1 MAAMRASGQRL
12 CQMVHDVGLR
22 HSAEDRLQTVL
33 ETGWWMAVVDAD
45 SQLDQ
50 MIVATTNKF
59 TVVKKLADNIT
70 ILLQPA
76 RPGSSLP
83 TTLIG
88 LHGRNL
94 FQALVALR
102 LPADAMKNVHLEVAL
117 AARRLALEEFV
128 DLHIHVYEQI
138 MHTGIYKASED
149 ATTLAFLNRLE
160 ALDAFAEKHLDLATK
175 AATP

>member
-1 MAAMRASGQRL
+1 
-12 CQMVHDVGLR
+12 MVHDVGLR
-22 HSAEDRLQTVL
+22 HGAEDRLQTVL

-59 TVVKKLADNIT
+59 TVLKKLEDDIAV
-70 ILLQPA
+70 LLQPVC
-76 RPGSSLP
+76 PGSSLP

-102 LPADAMKNVHLEVAL
+102 LPADATKDVHLGVAL
-117 AARRLALEEFV
+117 AVRRLALQEFV

-138 MHTGIYKASED
+138 VYIGIYKARED
-149 ATTLAFLNRLE
+149 ATMLAFLNRLE
-160 ALDAFAEKHLDLATK
+160 ALDAFAEKHLDLATEV
-175 AATP
+175 AAP